1 MSSYSVTEYLKKVQI
16 KENPRYN
23 SKEFREQVIAEGE
36 HAYHLAN
43 FYEAYEKKCI
53 MIVNPKKHR
62 EFKQIKKSL
71 EQHFVMLYDD
81 EPLETYEL
89 KYSKKN
95 MQVLLT
101 IRCEMI
107 VNNEGDKVTNK
118 SKLLAQLFTLYQD
131 NFIEVEDGKYIKMI
145 FTIKLY
151 EEIFIE
157 EDDIA
162 LQELAAKC
170 KVRMSYDM
178 KKYRKEEGI

>member
-16 KENPRYN
+16 KENPKYN
-23 SKEFREQVIAEGE
+23 SKKFREQVIAEGE
-36 HAYHLAN
+36 QAYHLSN

-53 MIVNPKKHR
+53 MIVNPKKHM
-62 EFKQIKKSL
+62 EFKQIKKL
-71 EQHFVMLYDD
+71 LKQHFVMLYDD

-118 SKLLAQLFTLYQD
+118 SELLARLFAMYQD

-151 EEIFIE
+151 DEIFIE
-157 EDDIA
+157 EDDVR

-170 KVRMSYDM
+170 KVRMSYDIEKHM
-178 KKYRKEEGI
+178 GEEGI